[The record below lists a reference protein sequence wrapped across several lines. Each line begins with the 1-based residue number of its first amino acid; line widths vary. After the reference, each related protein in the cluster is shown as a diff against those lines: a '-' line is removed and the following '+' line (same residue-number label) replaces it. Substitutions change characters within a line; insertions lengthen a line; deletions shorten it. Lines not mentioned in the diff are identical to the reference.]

1 MRDKQKTKDQ
11 VINEL
16 TKLRQRIAKS
26 EKSETRHKQAK
37 KTLSKREGLYP
48 HTYSSDKI
56 KDLKPGD
63 HLCCL
68 YRTEEE
74 HMSLFTPFLRQGL
87 EQHEKVVYIVDTHT
101 AKAVLDYLRN
111 DGVEVDTYLKS
122 GQLSILTVHET
133 YMRAGIFDPD
143 RMITLLKTETERA
156 LAEGYSALRLT
167 GEMSWALHGLSG
179 SERLIEYET
188 KLNKVLPGSKCLAMC
203 QYDCGQFNSKLILDV
218 IATHP
223 IVVFGTEIYDNFYY
237 MLPKDFLGPDRYD
250 AMLRNWI
257 TNLADRNQMED
268 ALRESEERFRHI
280 FEQSPLGICIESLD
294 GKIIACNKALEAT
307 TGYSFRELK
316 KINLAD
322 LYENK
327 EDNKAL
333 LKVIMRNGHVVDY
346 QVRLKRKDGT
356 PFDALLSISR
366 INLGGMDF
374 LHTISQDITKRK
386 QAEEELREKEEF
398 NFALFQHNP
407 IQTLVVDRGG
417 RVLKVNMAKRKSGD
431 KLPNIGDVMYKDYA
445 AKHKIDMHAE
455 LMECIRSDKAKSF
468 SELKYNDKFLNISI
482 APFPKGAIITSQDTT
497 ERKRVEEEKDKLLK
511 TIETTKEAINIAT
524 SEAIMIYT
532 NDAMDR
538 LFGYKKGELI
548 GKYVSVLNA
557 GTPRAA
563 KKIPGKITGAIKKK
577 GVWEGEI
584 HNKRKDG
591 TEFISL
597 AKISALIDKT
607 GKIINYVS
615 SQHDITERKKAEEEL
630 KSSQEQLRNL
640 TAHLQSVREEER
652 MFIAREMHDELG
664 QALTALKMDLS
675 WLDNRLPKD
684 QKSLLEKT
692 KSMSKLADAT
702 LQTVKRISTELRP
715 GLLDD
720 LGLPAA
726 IEWQAE
732 EFQTRTGIKCEITV
746 DPEDII
752 LDKDRSTA
760 IFRIF
765 QETLTNVARHAKAT
779 KVKVGLKEKA
789 GKIELKV
796 RDNGKGITEKQ
807 VSDPK
812 SFGLIGIKERA
823 YYLDGKVVIKGLQDK
838 GTTLTIRIPLPKKGK
853 TR

>member
-1 MRDKQKTKDQ
+1 MGGKTRKTGIDILGDAPWGTHFCQ
-11 VINEL
+11 FYH
-16 TKLRQRIAKS
+16 TK
-26 EKSETRHKQAK
+26 E
-37 KTLSKREGLYP
+37 
-48 HTYSSDKI
+48 
-56 KDLKPGD
+56 DLIDILVPYFKA
-63 HLCCL
+63 
-68 YRTEEE
+68 
-74 HMSLFTPFLRQGL
+74 GL
-87 EQHEKVVYIVDTHT
+87 ENNEFCMWITSEPLSERE
-101 AKAVLDYLRN
+101 AKEVMREALPDLDR
-111 DGVEVDTYLKS
+111 YLKR
-122 GQLSILTVHET
+122 GQIEILPHEEW
-133 YMRAGIFDPD
+133 Y
-143 RMITLLKTETERA
+143 LKEGAFNTQRVLKGWVDKLDQA
-156 LAEGYSALRLT
+156 LAQDYDGLRLT
-167 GEMSWALHGLSG
+167 GNTFWLEKKDWRNFTEYEKEVNNVIGKYRMMAICSYSLDKCGASEVIDVVSNHQFALIRKEGKWATIES
-179 SERLIEYET
+179 SERKQAEEQLGQSRDYLERLTNSMWDAIFSVKMPERVIEWA
-188 KLNKVLPGSKCLAMC
+188 NDS
-203 QYDCGQFNSKLILDV
+203 FKLIGYAPEECIGKTTEFLYPSNSEFVDFGNKLKNA
-218 IATHP
+218 IAAGKDILHAEQLLKGKSGE
-223 IVVFGTEIYDNFYY
+223 VFSAEI
-237 MLPKDFLGPDRYD
+237 
-250 AMLRNWI
+250 
-257 TNLADRNQMED
+257 
-268 ALRESEERFRHI
+268 
-280 FEQSPLGICIESLD
+280 
-294 GKIIACNKALEAT
+294 T
-307 TGYSFRELK
+307 TTIFRE
-316 KINLAD
+316 
-322 LYENK
+322 
-327 EDNKAL
+327 
-333 LKVIMRNGHVVDY
+333 NGEVAHV
-346 QVRLKRKDGT
+346 T
-356 PFDALLSISR
+356 SIIR
-366 INLGGMDF
+366 
-374 LHTISQDITKRK
+374 DITERK

-407 IQTLVVDRGG
+407 IQTMVVDRGG

-431 KLPNIGDVMYKDYA
+431 RLPNIGDVIYKDYA
-445 AKHKIDMHAE
+445 TKHEIDMHAE
-455 LMECIRSDKAKSF
+455 LRECINSDKAKRF
-468 SELKYNDKFLNISI
+468 PELKYGDKFLNIMI
-482 APFPKGAIITSQDTT
+482 APFPQGAIITSLDIT
-497 ERKRVEEEKDKLLK
+497 ERKQAEEEKDKLLK
-511 TIETTKEAINIAT
+511 TIETTKEAINIT
-524 SEAIMIYT
+524 TPDAIMKYT
-532 NDAMDR
+532 NDAMDE

-548 GKYVSVLNA
+548 GKHVSVLNA
-557 GTPRAA
+557 GPSRKA
-563 KKIPGKITGAIKKK
+563 KKTPAHITDTIKKK

-615 SQHDITERKKAEEEL
+615 SQHDITESKKAEEEI
-630 KSSQEQLRNL
+630 KNSQSQLRNL

-652 MFIAREMHDELG
+652 TLIAREMHDELG
-664 QALTALKMDLS
+664 QALTAMKMDLS

-702 LQTVKRISTELRP
+702 LQTVKKISTELRP

-779 KVKVGLKEKA
+779 KVKVSLKEKA

-853 TR
+853 AK